1 MTCGSGEVMNDET
14 TVTDSVRTLYQGFRQ
29 PAVIR
34 ALAEQIRHKARDLP
48 EPLYMME
55 VCGGHT
61 HTIMKYGIQQ
71 LLPENLH
78 FVHGP
83 GCPVCIMPKER
94 IDHAII
100 LAQTEGVIL
109 VTLGDMIRVPGSRLS
124 LAECRANGG
133 SVVPIYDPMDVLE
146 IAQQNPQQKVVY
158 FAIGFE
164 TTTPMTAVLVQQA
177 RRLQLT
183 NLSFHINHVLVPP
196 AMDSVMADSMTRVN
210 AFLGPSHVSVITG
223 AKIYQPIVQHYQIPV
238 VVAGFEP
245 VDVLESVLMLVELAL
260 SGQPALQTQYSR
272 AVSFEGNAVAQTC
285 IADVFDVRAAF
296 NWRGL
301 GNIPQSAL
309 KLRAQYADMDAEV
322 LFESLLPQAPVPD
335 HKACRC
341 GDILRGLASPTDC
354 KVFGKACQPSR
365 PMGSCMVSSEG
376 ACNAYYRYAGFH
388 TAPQE

>member
-1 MTCGSGEVMNDET
+1 MRCGLGEAMNDEISA
-14 TVTDSVRTLYQGFRQ
+14 TDSVRSLYQGFRE

-34 ALAEQIRHKARDLP
+34 GLAEQIRQKACHLT

-146 IAQQNPQQKVVY
+146 IARQNPQQKVVY

-177 RRLQLT
+177 RRLQLN
-183 NLSFHINHVLVPP
+183 NLFFISIMCWCHRQW
-196 AMDSVMADSMTRVN
+196 MR
-210 AFLGPSHVSVITG
+210 
-223 AKIYQPIVQHYQIPV
+223 
-238 VVAGFEP
+238 
-245 VDVLESVLMLVELAL
+245 
-260 SGQPALQTQYSR
+260 
-272 AVSFEGNAVAQTC
+272 
-285 IADVFDVRAAF
+285 
-296 NWRGL
+296 
-301 GNIPQSAL
+301 
-309 KLRAQYADMDAEV
+309 
-322 LFESLLPQAPVPD
+322 
-335 HKACRC
+335 
-341 GDILRGLASPTDC
+341 
-354 KVFGKACQPSR
+354 
-365 PMGSCMVSSEG
+365 
-376 ACNAYYRYAGFH
+376 
-388 TAPQE
+388 

>member
-1 MTCGSGEVMNDET
+1 MNDEI
-14 TVTDSVRTLYQGFRQ
+14 TVIDSARTLYQGFRQ

-133 SVVPIYDPMDVLE
+133 SVMPIYDPMDVLE
-146 IAQQNPQQKVVY
+146 IAKQNPQQKVVY

-183 NLSFHINHVLVPP
+183 NLCFHINHVLVPP
-196 AMDSVMADSMTRVN
+196 AMNAVMADSLTRVN

-223 AKIYQPIVQHYQIPV
+223 AKIYQPIVEHYHIPV

-260 SGQPALQTQYSR
+260 GGQPALQTQYTR
-272 AVSFEGNAVAQTC
+272 AVSFEGNAVAQAC
-285 IADVFDVRAAF
+285 IADIFDIRAAF

-322 LFESLLPQAPVPD
+322 LFASLLPQDPVPD

-388 TAPQE
+388 TEPQE

>member
-1 MTCGSGEVMNDET
+1 MNNEMS
-14 TVTDSVRTLYQGFRQ
+14 VTDSVRTLYQGFRE

-34 ALAEQIRHKARDLP
+34 GLAEQIRQKACHLT

-146 IAQQNPQQKVVY
+146 IARQNPQHKVVY

-177 RRLQLT
+177 QRLHLT
-183 NLSFHINHVLVPP
+183 NLCFHINHVLVPP
-196 AMDSVMADSMTRVN
+196 AMEAVMADSQTRVN

-245 VDVLESVLMLVELAL
+245 ADVLESVLMLVELAL
-260 SGQPALQTQYSR
+260 NGQPDLQTQYTR
-272 AVSFEGNAVAQTC
+272 AVSFDGNAVAQAC
-285 IADVFDVRAAF
+285 ITDIFEVRSAF

-309 KLRAQYADMDAEV
+309 KLREQYADMDAEV
-322 LFESLLPQAPVPD
+322 LFESLLPQTPVAD

-341 GDILRGLASPTDC
+341 GDILRGLASPPDC

-376 ACNAYYRYAGFH
+376 ACNAYYRYAGVD
-388 TAPQE
+388 TEPQESRE

>member
-1 MTCGSGEVMNDET
+1 MNDEISA
-14 TVTDSVRTLYQGFRQ
+14 TDSVRSLYQGFRE

-34 ALAEQIRHKARDLP
+34 GLAEQIRQKACHLT

-146 IAQQNPQQKVVY
+146 IARQNPQQKVVY

-177 RRLQLT
+177 RRLQLN
-183 NLSFHINHVLVPP
+183 NLFFHINHVLVPP
-196 AMDSVMADSMTRVN
+196 AMDAVMADSMTRVN

-223 AKIYQPIVQHYQIPV
+223 AKIYQPIVRHYQIPV
-238 VVAGFEP
+238 VVSGFEP
-245 VDVLESVLMLVELAL
+245 VDVLESVHMLVELAL
-260 SGQPALQTQYSR
+260 DGQPALQTQYTR
-272 AVSFEGNAVAQTC
+272 AVSLEGNTVAQAC
-285 IADVFDVRAAF
+285 IADIFEVRAAF

-301 GNIPQSAL
+301 GNIPNSAL
-309 KLRAQYADMDAEV
+309 KLRAQYADLDAEV
-322 LFESLLPQAPVPD
+322 LFESLLPQEPVPD

-388 TAPQE
+388 IEPQESRR

>member
-1 MTCGSGEVMNDET
+1 MNDEISA
-14 TVTDSVRTLYQGFRQ
+14 TDSARTLYQGFRE

-34 ALAEQIRHKARDLP
+34 GLAEQIRRKARDLP

-146 IAQQNPQQKVVY
+146 IARQNPQQKVVY

-177 RRLQLT
+177 RRLQLN
-183 NLSFHINHVLVPP
+183 NLFFHINHVLVPP
-196 AMDSVMADSMTRVN
+196 AMDAVMADSMTRVN

-223 AKIYQPIVQHYQIPV
+223 AKIYQPIVRHYQIPV
-238 VVAGFEP
+238 VVSGFEP
-245 VDVLESVLMLVELAL
+245 VDVLESVHMLVELAL
-260 SGQPALQTQYSR
+260 DGQPALQTQYTR
-272 AVSFEGNAVAQTC
+272 AVSLEGNTVAQAC
-285 IADVFDVRAAF
+285 IADIFEVRAAF

-301 GNIPQSAL
+301 GNIPNSAL
-309 KLRAQYADMDAEV
+309 KLRAQYADLDAEV
-322 LFESLLPQAPVPD
+322 LFESLLPQEPVPD

-388 TAPQE
+388 IEPQESRG

>member
-1 MTCGSGEVMNDET
+1 MNDEIST
-14 TVTDSVRTLYQGFRQ
+14 TDSVRSLYQGFRE

-34 ALAEQIRHKARDLP
+34 GLAEQIRHKARDLP

-133 SVVPIYDPMDVLE
+133 SVMPIYDPMDVLE
-146 IAQQNPQQKVVY
+146 IARQNPGQKVVY

-164 TTTPMTAVLVQQA
+164 TTTPMTAVLVQHA

-183 NLSFHINHVLVPP
+183 NLCFHINHVLVPP
-196 AMDSVMADSMTRVN
+196 AMDAVMADSMTRVN

-223 AKIYQPIVQHYQIPV
+223 AKIYQPIVRHYQIPV
-238 VVAGFEP
+238 VVSGFEP
-245 VDVLESVLMLVELAL
+245 VDVLESVHMLVELAL
-260 SGQPALQTQYSR
+260 DGQPALQTQYTR
-272 AVSFEGNAVAQTC
+272 AVSFEGNVVAQAC
-285 IADVFDVRAAF
+285 IADIFEVRAAF

-301 GNIPQSAL
+301 GNIPNSAL

-322 LFESLLPQAPVPD
+322 LFESLLPQEPVPD

-341 GDILRGLASPTDC
+341 GDILRGLASPPDC

-388 TAPQE
+388 IEPQESRG